1 VTVTFVT
8 DQTFVA
14 AMRLLSQVP
23 DDRIPIV
30 SIFASLF
37 FVETDDIP
45 TVLYP
50 DFLDFERYRILG
62 FAALRNALERRLSA
76 AKHG

>member
-50 DFLDFERYRILG
+50 DFLDFER
-62 FAALRNALERRLSA
+62 
-76 AKHG
+76 